1 MIERVN
7 LTSGSMIGKGKDI
20 AVRGAGSKQIE
31 NMGKRVRSR
40 NGAKRALRVIEAV
53 KITAGRWR

>member
-1 MIERVN
+1 MTEHVN
-7 LTSGSMIGKGKDI
+7 HTSGAMIGKKDI

-40 NGAKRALRVIEAV
+40 NSAKRALKVIEAV

>member
-7 LTSGSMIGKGKDI
+7 HTSGAMIGKKDI
-20 AVRGAGSKQIE
+20 AVRPAGSKQIE

-53 KITAGRWR
+53 KVTAGRWR